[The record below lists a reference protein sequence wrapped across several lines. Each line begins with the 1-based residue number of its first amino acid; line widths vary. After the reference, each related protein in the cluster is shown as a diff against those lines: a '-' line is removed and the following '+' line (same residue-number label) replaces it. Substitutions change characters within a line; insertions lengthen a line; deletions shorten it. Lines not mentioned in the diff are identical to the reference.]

1 MANSLYRLPAG
12 SRVLVTGANG
22 FVGSNIIQCLLELG
36 FKVRGVVRSPK
47 PWLDEM
53 FREKFG
59 EDSFESVIVANF
71 KDVDVLAGAMG
82 GVSGLAHVA
91 SDVSFNSDPE
101 KVITPVVKATHNVL
115 EAAARYSEIQ
125 RVVLTSSSV
134 AVLFPEADKE
144 GVSVDEGEFLE
155 QLDLMGSTWLMRSS
169 DTWNEEAVRAAWDPN
184 SSPQLKGLFCY
195 AASKTE
201 GEKAAWK
208 WVEDNKP
215 GFEFNTVL
223 PEFSLGRIL
232 HPEIHGSTMGWVRGL
247 LKGDTRVFQ
256 TYVPQYFV
264 DVVDIA
270 RLHTAALLDPNT
282 VSQRIFGFATP
293 LNLTEMVAIVRKL
306 RPDNTQIPDPP
317 ADGHDLT
324 NVIPARKAE
333 KLLRDFYGQPGWT
346 TVENSIAVGLEGY

>member
-1 MANSLYRLPAG
+1 MANSLHRLPAG
-12 SRVLVTGANG
+12 SRILVTGANG
-22 FVGSNIIQCLLELG
+22 FVGSNIIQCLLELN
-36 FKVRGVVRSPK
+36 FKVRGAVRAPK

-59 EDSFESVIVANF
+59 EESYESVILTDF
-71 KDVDVLAGAMG
+71 DDVDVISEVMK
-82 GVSGLAHVA
+82 GVSGVAHVA
-91 SDVSFNSDPE
+91 SDVSFDSDPE
-101 KVITPVVKATHNVL
+101 KVITSVVKATRNVL
-115 EAAARYSEIQ
+115 EAASRHSEIQ

-144 GVSVDEGEFLE
+144 GVSVDEN
-155 QLDLMGSTWLMRSS
+155 
-169 DTWNEEAVRAAWDPN
+169 TWNDEAVRAAWDPN
-184 SSPQLKGLFCY
+184 SSLQLKGLFCY

-201 GEKAAWK
+201 GEKAAWE
-208 WVEDNKP
+208 WVENHKP

-270 RLHTAALLDPNT
+270 RLHTAALLDPST
-282 VSQRIFGFATP
+282 ISQRIFGFATP
-293 LNLTEMVAIVRKL
+293 LNLNEMVNIVKKL

-317 ADGHDLT
+317 TDGHDLT

-333 KLLRDFYGQPGWT
+333 KLLQDFYGQPGWT
-346 TVENSIAVGLEGY
+346 TVETSIAVGLEGY